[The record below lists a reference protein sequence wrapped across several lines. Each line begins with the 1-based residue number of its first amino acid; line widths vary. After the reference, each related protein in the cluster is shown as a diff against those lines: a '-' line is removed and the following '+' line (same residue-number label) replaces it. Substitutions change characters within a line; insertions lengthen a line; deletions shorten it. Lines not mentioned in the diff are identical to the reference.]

1 MSISF
6 TDQKPVFIDSLG
18 NPASFA
24 KIDFYEV
31 GTTTPK
37 IIYTDAA
44 LIVEAEN
51 PQILG
56 ADGRT
61 ENQIF
66 MGYGVYTCDVSRF
79 IGDNILEAEP
89 GDWAPDNQFDLQGLS
104 LAPTSES
111 TPSVPTIAGLKALD
125 PAVYGAA
132 IVTGHYAA
140 GDCGAR
146 TFYWSALNADSE
158 NMGTI
163 VASSVSATG
172 RWLYMPATIV
182 DVREFGA
189 IPGGQNCNGAI
200 AQCESWCN
208 ALTGHPVT
216 MYIPRGVYTVSGAL
230 SQPIRVPIKIDNG
243 VTFINDSAA
252 TDYKIN
258 ISSYYDI
265 QISTALQS
273 IHSIGGCWFKFSG
286 ISFSPIKSI
295 WFGSNEVCFNR
306 FILDVSDNYTF
317 EINENIDT
325 TLVTSGG
332 EKKCRLS
339 FTPIGFLVISGSG
352 FTLKPY
358 SIKNENLDGCIYFAD
373 PMILNLSYMKEV
385 FASWFSSSY
394 DFSSVLRADIM
405 FNPGTALII
414 DKDVTASTAVVL
426 ASDWIVVAGGGVIT
440 ASADIYLGSVQAGD
454 VALFSGSANVKM
466 KGKTNVLWWALSET
480 MTASNALY
488 RAISCAKNSLCKTL
502 DGRDF
507 AMSVAGVYAVQG
519 ITIENLSLSGTPSF
533 IIVDSANFVNC
544 KLISTTD
551 LMSVISGATVDL
563 TSCLLSSTT
572 KSITS
577 TTLSTTGY
585 IRASKTIFRGDIWIA
600 SAVNFVGCT
609 IGDSAYGTEKINRF
623 AYLTDIS
630 ACTINTSVYSINDGP
645 VMYPMTFTSNVFR
658 GLSTANPVWRLWT
671 SSASTIVYGVIFKD
685 NVFTGSYTASLFG
698 MDYILSGSG
707 TFAND
712 PKILICDNRSTNASL
727 SIKTT
732 RGTIDTA
739 YTFSVIGSTTIGLVS
754 LIDSRV
760 FIFIDKIITSS
771 DILTSGL
778 FGLLGALSGQGN
790 SATPG
795 SMTLTT
801 VARDGSAGASP
812 QTVQITFEL
821 YR

>member
-6 TDQKPVFIDSLG
+6 TDQKPVFIDFLG
-18 NPASFA
+18 CPASFA
-24 KIDFYEV
+24 KVDFYEV

-37 IIYTDAA
+37 IVYTNAA
-44 LIVEAEN
+44 LTVEAEN

-132 IVTGHYAA
+132 IVTGYYAA

-158 NMGTI
+158 NLGTI

-182 DVREFGA
+182 DIREFGA

-216 MYIPRGVYTVSGAL
+216 MYAPRGTYTVSGAL

-265 QISTALQS
+265 QISGALQS
-273 IHSIGGCWFKFSG
+273 IHSIGTSGFKFSG
-286 ISFSPIKSI
+286 TSGGVVESKWLGVDSA
-295 WFGSNEVCFNR
+295 CMNR
-306 FILDVSDNYTF
+306 FIADVDPSYTF
-317 EINENIDT
+317 RVSALIDT
-325 TLVTSGG
+325 TLVTTGG
-332 EKKCRLS
+332 TKTCSLLFAKTGS
-339 FTPIGFLVISGSG
+339 ILVAGSG
-352 FTLKPY
+352 FILRPY
-358 SIKNENLDGCIYFAD
+358 ALVNENPDGCIFYAY
-373 PMILNLSYMKEV
+373 PMLLDLSDLRTLY
-385 FASWFSSSY
+385 ASWFADSY
-394 DFSSVLRADIM
+394 DFSFVLRGEVIGT
-405 FNPGTALII
+405 PGTALYI
-414 DKDVTASTAVVL
+414 DKNVTALTEVVL

-480 MTASNALY
+480 MTHSNALY

-585 IRASKTIFRGDIWIA
+585 IRASKTIFRGDVWIA

-671 SSASTIVYGVIFKD
+671 SSASTIVYGIIFKD

-760 FIFIDKIITSS
+760 FIFTDKTITSS

-778 FGLLGALSGQGN
+778 FGLLGSLSGQGN